1 MKLHPL
7 LLLVGGIVAAVAF
20 FLPFRLTGPDVGF
33 FGPGTSQLDSLV
45 SALQYHPVPGFE
57 LYALLNSVIS
67 LLEPLGALALIV
79 SSFFAFRGRRAAY
92 AWGAGGAVL
101 GLTYLLV
108 LFTTNYALTLPPTP
122 RNDLSYWPFSL
133 RLGGG
138 YWLAAI
144 GLALGVISALLGWL
158 AAIAPAA
165 PSGNQALRFRPGA
178 LLILVGGLAVAVG
191 YFLPDFPLP
200 GFPPFAPDESL
211 FASALQEPSGY
222 LVIWPYLLTF
232 LLLLGCSPF
241 ALLGQTGASLWG
253 LVAALVGLTFLLLR
267 YGPLEALAPADAP
280 PYWVAL
286 IGCALALIGSLLGL
300 LARPAPPTPSYA

>member
-1 MKLHPL
+1 M
-7 LLLVGGIVAAVAF
+7 VAAVAF
-20 FLPFRLTGPDVGF
+20 FLPFTLTAPDAGF
-33 FGPGTSQLDSLV
+33 FGPGTSQLDTLASVLPV
-45 SALQYHPVPGFE
+45 HPPPGYE
-57 LYALLNSVIS
+57 LYS
-67 LLEPLGALALIV
+67 LLYIVIILLDPLGALALLV

-108 LFTTNYALTLPPTP
+108 LFTTNYALTLPTTP
-122 RNDLSYWPFSL
+122 RDDLSFWPFSL

-138 YWLAAI
+138 YWLAVI
-144 GLALGVISALLGWL
+144 GLAPGVISALLGWQ
-158 AAIAPAA
+158 AA

-178 LLILVGGLAVAVG
+178 LMLLVGGLAVAVG
-191 YFLPDFPLP
+191 YFLPAFPLP
-200 GFPPFAPDESL
+200 AFLLVAPDESL
-211 FASALQEPSGY
+211 FASALQEPSSY
-222 LVIWPYLLTF
+222 LVIWPYLVTF

-241 ALLGQTGASLWG
+241 ALLGQTWASLWG

-286 IGCALALIGSLLGL
+286 IGCALALIGALLGL
-300 LARPAPPTPSYA
+300 LERPAPPTPSHAQATPIPC